1 MSGEEIGRKEA
12 GRAAAPA
19 GPVGDV
25 TSKTGYVPADF
36 KPGAVAN
43 RGIGSRD
50 LGWEQREGGWGSRPM
65 VLVLNIPSLLLLAYR

>member
-12 GRAAAPA
+12 GWAAAPA

-43 RGIGSRD
+43 GNRK
-50 LGWEQREGGWGSRPM
+50 P
-65 VLVLNIPSLLLLAYR
+65 